1 MLAPEP
7 FFEPRGTPFSEYHRI
22 KALGELGYRI
32 DLVTYPFGRDVRLQ
46 GLRIFRCPCHA
57 NDLREDATVPPA
69 QETTNEHEHAPGA
82 DRKQRHP

>member
-1 MLAPEP
+1 MYVEAVQL
-7 FFEPRGTPFSEYHRI
+7 RS
-22 KALGELGYRI
+22 LI
-32 DLVTYPFGRDVRLQ
+32 D
-46 GLRIFRCPCHA
+46 LRIFRCPCHA